1 MWLLSIVVKL
11 RFVLVLSCVA
21 LCFLFC
27 RLQLWLIRF
36 HLVLVFWFRRYELY
50 LLWRYLLNLSFS
62 TMDWVNVFRRSSRF
76 DFHIFSCEE
85 GDPFSSVDRYS
96 VSRMSVCKTCKSL
109 LVFFFLVFQDRLSLG
124 VCFFGS
130 ACLRFVTVSGLDVSL
145 SSLIF
150 LKMLHLFLFGGEPF
164 KIGFT
169 KSLVLRLSSVSCFSG
184 VSTIYLQSPVLIPI
198 AL

>member
-1 MWLLSIVVKL
+1 MFSLLS
-11 RFVLVLSCVA
+11 
-21 LCFLFC
+21 
-27 RLQLWLIRF
+27 LQLWLIRF

-50 LLWRYLLNLSFS
+50 FFFFWSNFFDQNRYELYLLWRYLLNLSFP

-96 VSRMSVCKTCKSL
+96 VSRMSVCKTCKYL